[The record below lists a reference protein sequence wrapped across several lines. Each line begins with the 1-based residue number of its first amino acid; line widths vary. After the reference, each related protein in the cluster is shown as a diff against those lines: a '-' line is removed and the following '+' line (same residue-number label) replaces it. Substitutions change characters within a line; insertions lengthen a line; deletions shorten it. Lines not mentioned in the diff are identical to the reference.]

1 MTGSTPKSSKPEER
15 VLVCVIDDDALV
27 RATICG
33 VLNHAGFATVEAS
46 DGDIGLQV
54 VKRSNPAVVVTD
66 ILMPNREGIETILLL
81 KAEFPNIG
89 VLAISG
95 SYASEASLYLETA
108 KTLGADDCLAK
119 PFRAD
124 ELIKRVTS
132 LASRP
137 H

>member
-1 MTGSTPKSSKPEER
+1 LSADTPTLREGQS
-15 VLVCVIDDDALV
+15 VLVCVIDDDDLV
-27 RATICG
+27 RQTICG
-33 VLNHAGFATVEAS
+33 VLNNAGFSTVEAS

-54 VKRSNPAVVVTD
+54 VRRSNPAVVVTD

-95 SYASEASLYLETA
+95 SYAPESALYLESA

-124 ELIKRVTS
+124 ELVKRVTRLS
-132 LASRP
+132 SRP
-137 H
+137 R